1 MRISIGIITYLRPAG
16 LERLLRS
23 LNALTF
29 EYPPPELDVVVVD
42 NDPNA
47 SARAVCERFR
57 PASRWPLTYVTEPRR
72 GIPQARN
79 RVVQE
84 AADANFIA
92 FIDDDEVPTP
102 DWLNRLLH
110 AQRTYSAD
118 VVSGP
123 VLPVFPDEGMHW
135 MARSGFFDRPRYPT
149 GHATPHFATNN
160 VLIRTAVLHAVD
172 GPFDERLALTGG
184 SDTMLAR
191 QLHQQGCTMVWADE
205 AHVHEWVPASR
216 LRPTWLLKRTFR
228 GGLVASLT
236 DLNTGGSIGTRIGWG
251 LRGSARVLQGLLLLL
266 PLLVR
271 GQRGLLWA
279 LRQCSLGAGML
290 AGLYGLR
297 YDEYR
302 TIHGS

>member
-149 GHATPHFATNN
+149 GHAT
-160 VLIRTAVLHAVD
+160 RT
-172 GPFDERLALTGG
+172 
-184 SDTMLAR
+184 
-191 QLHQQGCTMVWADE
+191 
-205 AHVHEWVPASR
+205 
-216 LRPTWLLKRTFR
+216 
-228 GGLVASLT
+228 
-236 DLNTGGSIGTRIGWG
+236 
-251 LRGSARVLQGLLLLL
+251 LL
-266 PLLVR
+266 PTT
-271 GQRGLLWA
+271 
-279 LRQCSLGAGML
+279 C
-290 AGLYGLR
+290 
-297 YDEYR
+297 
-302 TIHGS
+302 